1 MKFFFLLFISVLF
14 LACSSDEVTKRAIAY
29 NDAIVTEQNNI
40 VARIVDM
47 SNALSNPNLSE
58 MYRIKIIDQC
68 DKSIGLVSKMESF
81 EGDLAMRDA
90 ALDLFRFYREI
101 AANDFK
107 VILEIYALPELGES
121 DYRRLYELE
130 EEISMREELFDLGLK
145 KAQKG
150 FSDKYNLTLQ
160 RNEQQD
166 LVEGN

>member
-1 MKFFFLLFISVLF
+1 LKGISLCV
-14 LACSSDEVTKRAIAY
+14 
-29 NDAIVTEQNNI
+29 
-40 VARIVDM
+40 
-47 SNALSNPNLSE
+47 
-58 MYRIKIIDQC
+58 
-68 DKSIGLVSKMESF
+68 
-81 EGDLAMRDA
+81 DA

-121 DYRRLYELE
+121 DYKRLYELE
-130 EEISMREELFDLGLK
+130 EEISMREEPFDLGLK
-145 KAQKG
+145 KAQKA